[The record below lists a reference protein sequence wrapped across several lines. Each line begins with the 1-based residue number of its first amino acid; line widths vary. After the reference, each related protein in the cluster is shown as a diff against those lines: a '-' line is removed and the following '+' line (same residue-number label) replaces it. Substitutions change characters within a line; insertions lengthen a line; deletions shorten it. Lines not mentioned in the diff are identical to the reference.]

1 MKKKYLL
8 SFTAYLSIWM
18 PLCSIHNG
26 YTADYVSTSQQGDGH
41 EMSTS
46 SIKRQRYESI
56 VDYHQTYDEPERM
69 TPLARAHSHHYAI
82 ATTDTAFKH
91 LLSLVQRSDKK
102 IDWWISVLKHAAC
115 YTDAVIDECYNERKI
130 MPEAIC
136 NALKR
141 LDLTTWN
148 PREMKEYQEDM
159 TRRDL
164 YAEVLAV
171 EREEGMKAGELK
183 GREEGIVRAA
193 VKAIQSGTIG
203 REQAIALFELGET
216 EMSVLDAMLSEGDV
230 L

>member
-8 SFTAYLSIWM
+8 PFTAYLSIWM

-26 YTADYVSTSQQGDGH
+26 YTADYVLTSQQGDSH
-41 EMSTS
+41 EISTS
-46 SIKRQRYESI
+46 SIKRQRHESI

-148 PREMKEYQEDM
+148 PREMKEYKEDM

-171 EREEGMKAGELK
+171 EREEGMKD
-183 GREEGIVRAA
+183 GIVRAA
-193 VKAIQSGTIG
+193 IKAIQSSAMG
-203 REQAIALFELGET
+203 REQAITLFELGET